1 MIGLET
7 ISERVAEGQVPKGPA
22 RKKTGNRN
30 IVRMRGSRP
39 RKSGL
44 LEAYRWRRGPLPVHD
59 YSYAVGDRIGPDL
72 TVIGHLGVGHWSE
85 LYQVWSR
92 ERWCSLTCKLL
103 SRAVADHRTARAAL
117 RREHRILR
125 RLHHPNIVR
134 VFGGGEHE
142 GLSFLLLDYLE
153 GPSLLDVIDGLP
165 GRRMPVTDA
174 IRTLIHTGA
183 GLAHMHRSGFLH
195 LDLKP
200 ANLLLREGVPVLL
213 DMDTARP
220 ISPKRAPRS
229 SPGTAP
235 YMSPEQALR
244 LPLDVRADV
253 YGLGTILYELL
264 TGRWP
269 FEEVYDGTDRRHGLE
284 EKFPQVGYRL
294 PPSPRSLRDDI
305 TEELDHAVMRALARL
320 AEDRFPTVPEFL
332 LALSGQ
338 LEDPVS
344 LWPKGAHPNVT

>member
-1 MIGLET
+1 
-7 ISERVAEGQVPKGPA
+7 
-22 RKKTGNRN
+22 
-30 IVRMRGSRP
+30 
-39 RKSGL
+39 
-44 LEAYRWRRGPLPVHD
+44 
-59 YSYAVGDRIGPDL
+59 VGDRIGSDL

-85 LYQVWSR
+85 LYQVWSA

-103 SRAVADHRTARAAL
+103 SKEAAEKRTARAAL

-134 VFGGGEHE
+134 VFGGGEYE

-153 GPSLLDVIDGLP
+153 GPSLLDVLEGLP
-165 GRRMPVTDA
+165 DRRMPVADA
-174 IRTLIHTGA
+174 IRTTIHAGA

-220 ISPKRAPRS
+220 LNPKRAPRS

-235 YMSPEQALR
+235 YMSPEQAMR

-269 FEEVYDGTDRRHGLE
+269 FESVYDGTEPRRGPE
-284 EKFPQVGYRL
+284 QKFPQVGDRP
-294 PPSPRSLRDDI
+294 PPSPRSLRAEV
-305 TEELDHAVMRALARL
+305 TETLDEAVMRALARPS
-320 AEDRFPTVPEFL
+320 ADRFRTVTEFL
-332 LALSGQ
+332 LALSAE
-338 LEDPVS
+338 LEEPVS
-344 LWPKGAHPNVT
+344 LWPKQAHPNLV

>member
-1 MIGLET
+1 MP
-7 ISERVAEGQVPKGPA
+7 SNPYRQS
-22 RKKTGNRN
+22 TGRRSG
-30 IVRMRGSRP
+30 VCTRGSRP

-44 LEAYRWRRGPLPVHD
+44 LEDYRWRRGPLPVHS
-59 YSYAVGDRIGPDL
+59 YAYAVGDRIGPDL
-72 TVIGHLGVGHWSE
+72 TVLGHLGVGHWSE
-85 LYQVWSR
+85 LYQVWSAG
-92 ERWCSLTCKLL
+92 RWCSLTCKLL
-103 SRAVADHRTARAAL
+103 SRSVADHRTARAAL

-134 VFGGGEHE
+134 VFGGGEHD
-142 GLSFLLLDYLE
+142 GLAFLLLDYLE
-153 GPSLLDVIDGLP
+153 GPSLLDVLEGLP
-165 GRRMPVTDA
+165 RRRMSVTDA
-174 IRTLIHTGA
+174 IRTSIHAGA

-269 FEEVYDGTDRRHGLE
+269 FEDVYDDPAPRQGLE
-284 EKFPQVGYRL
+284 QKFPQIGTRP
-294 PPSPRSLRDDI
+294 PPSPRSLRA
-305 TEELDHAVMRALARL
+305 EVSQELDQAVMRALARD
-320 AEDRFPTVPEFL
+320 AKDRFSTIPEFL
-332 LALSGQ
+332 LALSSQ

-344 LWPKGAHPNVT
+344 LWPKHAQPTLV